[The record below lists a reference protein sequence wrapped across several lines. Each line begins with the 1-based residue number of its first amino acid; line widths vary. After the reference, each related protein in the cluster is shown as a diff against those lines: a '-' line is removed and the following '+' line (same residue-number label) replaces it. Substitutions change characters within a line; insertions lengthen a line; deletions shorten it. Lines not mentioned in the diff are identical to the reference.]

1 LCVGFLHCLREL
13 RELCIEY
20 LMQQPMHC
28 VCRFEAELRDSS
40 KHDSWQREAVAAD
53 LAARAAAVRQRR
65 DDMAAT
71 QEAAIHARQQLVQ
84 QNLQAGQQLKVTNP
98 SWLEVQTT

>member
-1 LCVGFLHCLREL
+1 
-13 RELCIEY
+13 
-20 LMQQPMHC
+20 M
-28 VCRFEAELRDSS
+28 
-40 KHDSWQREAVAAD
+40 AAD

-84 QNLQAGQQLKVTNP
+84 QNLQAGQQLKVTHL
-98 SWLEVQTT
+98 SWLEVQPHMTLSSMSDNTQNTPEACAMNAYACWAILQVKSACKHQADDGWLQIL

>member
-1 LCVGFLHCLREL
+1 
-13 RELCIEY
+13 
-20 LMQQPMHC
+20 
-28 VCRFEAELRDSS
+28 
-40 KHDSWQREAVAAD
+40 
-53 LAARAAAVRQRR
+53 
-65 DDMAAT
+65 MAAT